1 MERSSL
7 AGTNTL
13 VLYYETQTFTLN
25 VYEHLNSL
33 ARFSGS
39 RVFFANQSLKMPVN
53 DLALFDIVIIHYS
66 IRLPFDQ
73 VAEETAH
80 ALEAFGGLKALF
92 IQDEYDHTHRA
103 WHWIK
108 RLGIKLVFSSVPAA
122 SMAQVYPPD
131 EFPGVRFVSNLTGFA
146 PEALTAVPRYPPPSQ
161 RPLKI
166 GYRGRAL
173 PIRYG
178 ALGQDKIDV
187 GRVVRAYCES
197 KGISHDIDWV
207 ERSRLYGD
215 AWYAFIGSCRA
226 VLGSESGS
234 NVFDWDGTL
243 EARIDDFREQHPR
256 ASDQDVYAAV
266 IVPLEKPGLMNQV
279 SPRVFEAIACRT
291 PLVLFE
297 GQYSGVV
304 RPYTHFI
311 PLRRDGSNLD
321 EVITLLRDD
330 KEVDA
335 MVERAHADVLAS
347 GQFGHAAF
355 VRMVDDEIASAR
367 ARHELF
373 APARPQ
379 PPSATTRPLV
389 TRSWPRQYQIVPE
402 TAVFSIVRFLLPL
415 FPRGMKDFV
424 KRIVKPLV
432 TPPE

>member
-1 MERSSL
+1 MDRTSL
-7 AGTNTL
+7 AATNAL
-13 VLYYETQTFTLN
+13 VLYHETQTFTLN

-33 ARFSGS
+33 SKFSES
-39 RVFFANQSLKMPVN
+39 RVFFAHQSLKKPVT

-73 VAEETAH
+73 VAEETAR
-80 ALEAFGGLKALF
+80 ALEAFHGLKVLF

-108 RLGIKLVFSSVPAA
+108 RLGIKLVFSSVPQP
-122 SMAQVYPPD
+122 SMAKVYPPS

-146 PEALTAVPRYPPPSQ
+146 PEALAAVPPYSPPSQ

-187 GRVVRAYCES
+187 GRIVRAYCEA
-197 KGISHDIDWV
+197 KGIAHDIDW
-207 ERSRLYGD
+207 EEKSRLYGD

-243 EARIDDFREQHPR
+243 NSKIAGFKHQHPR
-256 ASDQDVYAAV
+256 ASDQDVYAGV
-266 IVPLEKPGLMNQV
+266 IAPLEQPGLMNQV
-279 SPRVFEAIACRT
+279 SPRVFEAIARRT
-291 PLVLFE
+291 PLILFD
-297 GQYSGVV
+297 GDYSGVV
-304 RPYTHFI
+304 LPGRHFI

-321 EVITLLRDD
+321 EIVAILRDD
-330 KEVDA
+330 KAVDA
-335 MVERAHADVLAS
+335 MAERAYADVLAS
-347 GQFGHAAF
+347 GRYGHVAF
-355 VRMVDDEIASAR
+355 VQMVDEEIAAAR
-367 ARHELF
+367 QRHGLF
-373 APARPQ
+373 ARVRPQ
-379 PPSATTRPLV
+379 PPSATTRPLE
-389 TRSWPRQYQIVPE
+389 TRSWPKQHTIEPE
-402 TAVFSIVRFLLPL
+402 TAVLSLFRFVLPLLP
-415 FPRGMKDFV
+415 RGLKDFV